1 MREPEP
7 GSARAARRQALHRTR
22 RSVTTVILDMGGV
35 VIPTL
40 FERVRVP
47 SFPSGPFGDAATP
60 DPEYRK
66 VERGELQER
75 DYWAGVAARH
85 PDLDIG
91 ELWRNCSTVR
101 AETAGLVRRIGG
113 RVRVT
118 AFTNDMTHWF
128 GPEWPSRFPVLRA
141 FDTILEAA
149 VLGVLKPDPAAFRAA
164 AAALGEHPRRCLF
177 VDDLAA
183 NLDGAAD
190 VGMSTLLFDVRDA
203 PRSMNRVAERLGLP
217 PQTGGPRIFTT
228 RGGRS

>member
-7 GSARAARRQALHRTR
+7 GGVRAARRQVLHRTR
-22 RSVTTVILDMGGV
+22 RSVATVILDMGGV

-47 SFPSGPFGDAATP
+47 TFPSGPFGDAARP

-66 VERGELQER
+66 VENGQLQER
-75 DYWAGVAARH
+75 EYWAAVAARH
-85 PDLDIG
+85 PELDIG
-91 ELWRNCSTVR
+91 ELWRSCSIVR
-101 AETAGLVRRIGG
+101 AEAAGLVRRIGG

-118 AFTNDMTHWF
+118 AFTNDMSHWF
-128 GPEWPSRFPVLRA
+128 GPDWPSRFPVLGA

-149 VLGVLKPDPAAFRAA
+149 VLGVLKPDPAAFTAA
-164 AAALGEHPRRCLF
+164 ARALGEDPRRCLF

-183 NLDGAAD
+183 NLDGAAE

-203 PRSMNRVAERLGLP
+203 PRSMNRIAERLGLP
-217 PQTGGPRIFTT
+217 PDGGGPRIFGT
-228 RGGRS
+228 RGRRT